1 MVKKQEKIV
10 GIRALEEA
18 IAQGTSISKVFIQ
31 KGQGDA
37 RKALMKSLRE
47 EGVPYQMVPKE
58 KINSFYSGNH
68 QGVIGLVAP
77 IQFYQLTHLLPSLFE
92 QGKNPAIALLDGIT
106 DVRNFGAI
114 ARSAECLGVDALV
127 IPNKK
132 SVTIT
137 EDAVKT
143 SAGALLHIP
152 VCREDDLNNAL
163 EFISQ
168 SGLNTLGLSEKANKE
183 PKAVNF
189 NEPTAIILGAEDEGI
204 SRELEPMIDDYIKI
218 PMKGTISS
226 LNVSVSAGIVFYEMV
241 RQSK

>member
-152 VCREDDLNNAL
+152 VCREENIVESLAFL
-163 EFISQ
+163 RG
-168 SGLNTLGLSEKANKE
+168 SGLTNIGISEKAKQTIGE
-183 PKAVNF
+183 KDLSSPV
-189 NEPTAIILGAEDEGI
+189 TLVLGAEGQGI
-204 SRELEPMIDDYIKI
+204 TKELDPYIDYYVNI
-218 PMKGTISS
+218 PMAGEIES
-226 LNVSVSAGIVFYEMV
+226 LNVSVSAGIAFYELLKQ
-241 RQSK
+241 RT